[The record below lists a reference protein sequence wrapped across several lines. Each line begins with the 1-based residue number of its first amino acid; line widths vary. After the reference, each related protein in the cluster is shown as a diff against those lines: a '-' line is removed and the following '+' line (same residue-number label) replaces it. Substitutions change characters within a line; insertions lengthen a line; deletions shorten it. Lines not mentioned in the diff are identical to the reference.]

1 MFFQNPLTAFARNYV
16 AVKRPADK
24 VSINPNI
31 VTMGGIDTADKDN
44 VIASQGLISR
54 PLDNGLLVSSRYDSS
69 KDSENWMYYNPAV
82 FEPSI
87 LGRLPD
93 YSIAMRLCCGFADVD
108 QISGEALE
116 AMKRAVSVKLYE
128 GFEEDGTLRPA
139 GQTTRAQ
146 MAKLLNVLCGSV
158 CEHAAAGT
166 RGLCVVSKAVPPLAL
181 AGGGTV
187 CGL

>member
-69 KDSENWMYYNPAV
+69 KDSENWTYYNPAV

-93 YSIAMRLCCGFADVD
+93 YSIAMSPMLRLC
-108 QISGEALE
+108 
-116 AMKRAVSVKLYE
+116 R
-128 GFEEDGTLRPA
+128 
-139 GQTTRAQ
+139 
-146 MAKLLNVLCGSV
+146 CGSELRGGPGGHEV
-158 CEHAAAGT
+158 GSQRQAV
-166 RGLCVVSKAVPPLAL
+166 RGLCGGWNPAARWADHPRPDGKAAECAVRQCFEVSTPQLERAGCAL
-181 AGGGTV
+181 
-187 CGL
+187 